1 MIDKKPDNYNSKQ
14 AHMGASTFEA
24 KEVVK
29 ASSKILH
36 EMVPGEDLT
45 AEITRRCIQSTGDPT
60 IAHVLHFNQDPE
72 IGVAPIKRGYD
83 IIVDVNMVKAG
94 LRKESISAIDFSK
107 NEGNNTRVASG
118 LERIGSRVEGSFMG
132 IGNSPSAAITICE
145 MVENSGIKPSF
156 IVATPVGF
164 VNAAESK
171 ERINKL
177 GISSITTL
185 GPRGG
190 STICAAII
198 NCLIDYANRSH

>member
-1 MIDKKPDNYNSKQ
+1 MIDKKPKYDSQ
-14 AHMGASTFEA
+14 DHMGASTFEA

-29 ASSKILH
+29 ASSEILH
-36 EMVPGEDLT
+36 KMVPGEDLT

-60 IAHVLHFNQDPE
+60 IANIIHFNQDPE
-72 IGVAPIKRGYD
+72 IGVEVIKRGSN

-94 LRKESISAIDFSK
+94 LRKESISAIDFGK
-107 NEGNNTRVASG
+107 NERERTRVANG
-118 LERIGSRVEGSFMG
+118 LKRIDNVVEGSLIG

-145 MVENSGIKPSF
+145 IVENFKPSF

-164 VNAAESK
+164 VKAAESK
-171 ERINKL
+171 EKIRKL
-177 GISSITTL
+177 DIPSITTT

-198 NCLIDYANRSH
+198 NCLIDYANRSY